1 VDRASGGPEIGPAPE
16 ARLPQAGSHTRC
28 AACLVVRQGPL
39 PRPVFL
45 VDVFTGQR
53 ERWGSFDSPVDR
65 GGWLN
70 NHFITPDGR
79 TMAANIY
86 RRQST
91 LFVLE
96 GLK

>member
-1 VDRASGGPEIGPAPE
+1 LEKGEFTSGWSQDS
-16 ARLPQAGSHTRC
+16 RRVY
-28 AACLVVRQGPL
+28 VVRPGPL

-45 VDVFTGQR
+45 VDVFTGKR

-65 GGWLN
+65 GRWLF
-70 NHFITPDGR
+70 NHFITADGR

-96 GLK
+96 GMK